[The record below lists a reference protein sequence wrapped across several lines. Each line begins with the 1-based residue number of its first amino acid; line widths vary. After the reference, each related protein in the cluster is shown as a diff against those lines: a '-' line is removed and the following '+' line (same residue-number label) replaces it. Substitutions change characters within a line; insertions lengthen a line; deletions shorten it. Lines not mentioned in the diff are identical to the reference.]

1 MSHVTD
7 GVFCVQ
13 TSERNLAAEPFDSG
27 DDLPSRRTD
36 VDFDSL
42 STTRG
47 GEPGNEGLN
56 RCGPNA
62 PVEFWTTSGNDS
74 GTGGDNA
81 DAKTQIGWSE
91 ERAKVV
97 YFFNFRMGNSIDVVF
112 CSQGAMVEAKRRLDA
127 VLARR
132 DALVNHE
139 GGRSP
144 VVVDVDDD
152 SHSDLDGGSHHRVNT
167 HTGSGSDTIH
177 GADDDDFY
185 AKGVGPFDDA
195 AHVQGGYGTPSIG
208 DSDAAGGQSSAAT
221 WIAAALFAVFAALAI
236 RKVRKRRRA
245 KRKEGNSPLASRLG
259 RRHAL

>member
-1 MSHVTD
+1 
-7 GVFCVQ
+7 
-13 TSERNLAAEPFDSG
+13 
-27 DDLPSRRTD
+27 
-36 VDFDSL
+36 
-42 STTRG
+42 
-47 GEPGNEGLN
+47 
-56 RCGPNA
+56 
-62 PVEFWTTSGNDS
+62 
-74 GTGGDNA
+74 
-81 DAKTQIGWSE
+81 
-91 ERAKVV
+91 
-97 YFFNFRMGNSIDVVF
+97 
-112 CSQGAMVEAKRRLDA
+112 MVEAKRRLDA

-152 SHSDLDGGSHHRVNT
+152 SHSDLDGGSHHRIT
-167 HTGSGSDTIH
+167 DDTRGSGTDTTH

-185 AKGVGPFDDA
+185 AKAGPFDDA

-221 WIAAALFAVFAALAI
+221 WIAAALFAVFTALAI

>member
-1 MSHVTD
+1 
-7 GVFCVQ
+7 
-13 TSERNLAAEPFDSG
+13 
-27 DDLPSRRTD
+27 
-36 VDFDSL
+36 
-42 STTRG
+42 
-47 GEPGNEGLN
+47 
-56 RCGPNA
+56 
-62 PVEFWTTSGNDS
+62 
-74 GTGGDNA
+74 
-81 DAKTQIGWSE
+81 
-91 ERAKVV
+91 
-97 YFFNFRMGNSIDVVF
+97 
-112 CSQGAMVEAKRRLDA
+112 MVEAKRRLDA

-167 HTGSGSDTIH
+167 HTGSGTDTTH
-177 GADDDDFY
+177 DGADDDDDFY
-185 AKGVGPFDDA
+185 AKAGPFDDVA
-195 AHVQGGYGTPSIG
+195 AQGGYGTPSIG
-208 DSDAAGGQSSAAT
+208 GDSNAAGGQSSAAT

>member
-1 MSHVTD
+1 MGNMTD
-7 GVFCVQ
+7 GVFCLQ
-13 TSERNLAAEPFDSG
+13 TSERNLATEPFDSG
-27 DDLPSRRTD
+27 DDLPARRTD

-62 PVEFWTTSGNDS
+62 PFEFWATSGNDS
-74 GTGGDNA
+74 GGDGDNA
-81 DAKTQIGWSE
+81 DAKTSIGWSE
-91 ERAKVV
+91 ERAK
-97 YFFNFRMGNSIDVVF
+97 
-112 CSQGAMVEAKRRLDA
+112 GAMVEAKRRLDA

-167 HTGSGSDTIH
+167 HTGSGTDVH
-177 GADDDDFY
+177 DGADDDDFY
-185 AKGVGPFDDA
+185 AKGVGPFDDVA
-195 AHVQGGYGTPSIG
+195 AQGGYGTPSIG

>member
-1 MSHVTD
+1 M
-7 GVFCVQ
+7 
-13 TSERNLAAEPFDSG
+13 RA
-27 DDLPSRRTD
+27 
-36 VDFDSL
+36 
-42 STTRG
+42 
-47 GEPGNEGLN
+47 
-56 RCGPNA
+56 
-62 PVEFWTTSGNDS
+62 
-74 GTGGDNA
+74 
-81 DAKTQIGWSE
+81 
-91 ERAKVV
+91 ERACRVLDDFWKRFWKRRRKRRRKDVNRMERGTREGTFILTLV
-97 YFFNFRMGNSIDVVF
+97 RMGNSIDVVF

-245 KRKEGNSPLASRLG
+245 KR
-259 RRHAL
+259 

>member
-1 MSHVTD
+1 
-7 GVFCVQ
+7 
-13 TSERNLAAEPFDSG
+13 
-27 DDLPSRRTD
+27 
-36 VDFDSL
+36 
-42 STTRG
+42 
-47 GEPGNEGLN
+47 
-56 RCGPNA
+56 
-62 PVEFWTTSGNDS
+62 
-74 GTGGDNA
+74 
-81 DAKTQIGWSE
+81 
-91 ERAKVV
+91 
-97 YFFNFRMGNSIDVVF
+97 MGNLIDVVF

-167 HTGSGSDTIH
+167 HTGSGTDTH
-177 GADDDDFY
+177 SGADDDDDFY

>member
-1 MSHVTD
+1 M
-7 GVFCVQ
+7 
-13 TSERNLAAEPFDSG
+13 ERG
-27 DDLPSRRTD
+27 
-36 VDFDSL
+36 
-42 STTRG
+42 TR
-47 GEPGNEGLN
+47 EGKFILTL
-56 RCGPNA
+56 
-62 PVEFWTTSGNDS
+62 V
-74 GTGGDNA
+74 
-81 DAKTQIGWSE
+81 
-91 ERAKVV
+91 
-97 YFFNFRMGNSIDVVF
+97 RMGNYIDVVF

-167 HTGSGSDTIH
+167 HTDTHGSGSDTH
-177 GADDDDFY
+177 GADDDDFF

-195 AHVQGGYGTPSIG
+195 AHGQGGYGTPSIG

-245 KRKEGNSPLASRLG
+245 KR
-259 RRHAL
+259 

>member
-1 MSHVTD
+1 M
-7 GVFCVQ
+7 
-13 TSERNLAAEPFDSG
+13 ERG
-27 DDLPSRRTD
+27 
-36 VDFDSL
+36 
-42 STTRG
+42 TR
-47 GEPGNEGLN
+47 EGKFILTL
-56 RCGPNA
+56 
-62 PVEFWTTSGNDS
+62 V
-74 GTGGDNA
+74 
-81 DAKTQIGWSE
+81 
-91 ERAKVV
+91 
-97 YFFNFRMGNSIDVVF
+97 RMGNYNDVVF

-185 AKGVGPFDDA
+185 AKGVGPFDDVA
-195 AHVQGGYGTPSIG
+195 AQGGYGTPSIG

>member
-1 MSHVTD
+1 M
-7 GVFCVQ
+7 
-13 TSERNLAAEPFDSG
+13 
-27 DDLPSRRTD
+27 
-36 VDFDSL
+36 
-42 STTRG
+42 
-47 GEPGNEGLN
+47 
-56 RCGPNA
+56 
-62 PVEFWTTSGNDS
+62 
-74 GTGGDNA
+74 
-81 DAKTQIGWSE
+81 
-91 ERAKVV
+91 
-97 YFFNFRMGNSIDVVF
+97 F

-152 SHSDLDGGSHHRVNT
+152 SHSDLDGGSHHRIT
-167 HTGSGSDTIH
+167 DDTRGSGTDTTH

-185 AKGVGPFDDA
+185 AKAGPFDDVA
-195 AHVQGGYGTPSIG
+195 AQGGYGTPSIG
-208 DSDAAGGQSSAAT
+208 DSDAAGGQSSTAK
-221 WIAAALFAVFAALAI
+221 WIAAALFAVFTALAI